1 KGRELADVMERRKVD
16 ILCVQE
22 TRWKGSKACSIG
34 AGFKLFYYGVDSKRN
49 GVGVVLKEEFVRNVL
64 EVKRVSDRVM
74 SLKLEI
80 EGVMLNVVSG
90 YAPQVGCELE
100 EKERFWSELDEVM
113 ESIPTGERVVIG
125 ADFNGH
131 VGEGNTGDEEV
142 MGKFGV
148 KERNLE
154 GQMVVDFAK
163 RMDMGVVNTY
173 FQKREEHRVTYK
185 SGGRSTQVDYIL
197 CRRGNLKE
205 ISDCK
210 VVVGESVARQ
220 HRMVVCRMTLM
231 VCKTKRS
238 KIEKKTKWWKLKKEE
253 CCEEFRQKLR
263 QALGGQVVLPDD
275 WETTAEVIRET
286 GRKVL
291 GVSSGR
297 RKEDKETWWWNEE
310 VQDSIQRKRLAKKKW
325 DMDRTEENRQ
335 EYKEL
340 QCRVKREVSKAKQK
354 AYEELYTRLDTREG
368 EKDLYRLARQR
379 DRDGK
384 DVQQVRVIKDRDG
397 RVLTSEES
405 VQRRWKEYFEEL
417 MNEEN
422 EREKRVEGVNSV
434 EQEVDKIR
442 KDEVRKA
449 LKRMKSGKA
458 VGPDDI
464 PVEVWKCLGEAA
476 VEFLANLFNRVL
488 ESERM
493 PEEWRRSVLVPIFKN
508 KGDVQSCS
516 NYRGIKLMSH
526 TMKVWER
533 VVEARLRKVVDI
545 CEQQYGFMPRKST
558 TDAIFALRILMEK
571 YRDGQ
576 KELHCVFVDLEKAYD
591 RVPREELWYCMRKS
605 GVAEKYVRVVQDMY
619 ERSRTVVRCAVGQ
632 TEEFNVE
639 VGLHQGSA
647 LSPFLFAIVMD
658 QLSEEVRQESPWTM
672 MFADDIVICSES
684 REQVE
689 ENLERWRF
697 ALERRGMKVSRS
709 KTEYMC
715 VNEREGSGTVR
726 LQGEEVKK
734 VQEFKYLGS
743 TVQSNGECGKEV
755 KKRVQAGWNG
765 WRKVSGV
772 LCDQKISARIKGKV
786 YRTVVRPAMLY
797 GLETVS
803 LRKRQES
810 ELEIKK
816 QQEAIFQ
823 FLDSKNI
830 KYFAKDITQDPQ
842 VKAEMREKA
851 GNPKALPP
859 QVFNGSQYCGVQSV
873 AQTAMDSYN
882 IEDNRMMESEQSVQ
896 VSNHGDRK
904 DSALSGYG
912 NRKLREDNESSRG
925 NRARTRIRDRKRDPD
940 KDQMSDGDQSSA
952 SFYSDDYENAS
963 LSDRSI
969 SPRSPSPSLHRG
981 ARTQRVSNS
990 LVHQT
995 GTTMC
1000 IYTHTH
1006 TEASR
1011 GGEAQA
1017 SLSHGKRV
1025 PKPGVVGA
1033 AQRFLGTGVR
1043 KSVPRRPGPQTLPS
1057 QRSSGLRSQSL
1068 GKDAPPKDLDLVT
1081 KRLLSARLLKIS
1093 ELKNALA
1100 ELQLRTDELQR
1111 ENRLLKQLQL
1121 RHEKALHRYSDT
1133 ESEISQLISR
1143 HNNETHVLRERLRRS
1158 QEKERMAERR
1168 CAEADAQL
1176 QRCRDQ
1182 LHKLRQLA
1190 DDQHLGERDELARK
1204 LAHTQVKVQESE
1216 RRVKELEKNMEL
1228 STGSFQRQ
1236 LASERKKTHDAQQE
1250 SRTLQEE
1257 ISKLSAKLKER
1268 ERELDARN
1276 IYANRMLRGA
1286 SKKDLEDSIRRKGGS
1301 RSSSKAVQTEDR
1313 MLSLDFP
1320 SPPLAITNGSEFSCD
1335 DQADDYLSLKASN
1348 STLTVA
1354 QELQSSEQRQTGA
1367 EAQRIQETAREQE
1380 VVIARGM
1387 ALEEQGREKDRIRER
1402 ERKSENENGEK
1413 GQKQSANFEM
1423 DLIEEKG
1430 MRQRD
1435 GRDRDEED
1443 RKRRSEWQTEEEKS
1457 KEPHLSE
1464 QEIQANQ
1471 ERAEE
1476 ERRRKDRLFAKM
1488 REIDMQAQAQ
1498 DSSLFQDKTERART
1512 PPQEHAEEERRRK
1525 DQLLA
1530 RMCEIYVEGQ
1540 AQDFSLFQD
1549 KKERARTPPRN
1560 QNTSIFNFT
1569 EPREYLSTSNTGK
1582 RGTALRSQ
1590 KTNQDL
1596 DLTFGSYAPSFG
1608 KPTPRAGLGHRSPS
1622 QTVDQLSGDENGGM
1636 DLSGLAKEKKS
1647 DLLQQLF
1654 GSSVLSA
1661 PHVSP
1666 SKMELLNSPSTISS
1680 SRRGRDTETLN
1691 KLKKT
1696 TLHVSESGPA
1706 VRAITTLDDDIEE
1719 VTL

>member
-1 KGRELADVMERRKVD
+1 MSGMMAVLSILILLALTDAATGLFWRQHIYSSQDMNWIDAQTYCRNNYVDLSVFDTEWEFDNFTQNINNSCWIGLRKEQKDKNFTQWSNGRVLEFLKWKNGKPDSNNNKDCVFTSGTDWENIECDDKFKVCCYTWEPHVIVVQELMNWEEALLHCRTHYTDLVRLTSETDHTVLKNRSMEIQTPTFWTSLRFMDGSWFWVNRDYLENYETPLSSCPAKPFQCGAQNVESDVLEIRDCEEKMNFICYHYVCTNFIPDRSRPGLTTTAIGAVDLQGAGGNWATVGRRSRGGRRVRRQREKRKGKSVGLRIGTLNVGTMTGKGRELADVMERRKVD

-22 TRWKGSKACSIG
+22 TRWKGSKARSIG

-185 SGGRSTQVDYIL
+185 SGGRRTQVDYIL

-340 QCRVKREVSKAKQK
+340 QRRVKREVSKAKQK

-368 EKDLYRLARQR
+368 DKDLYRLARQR

-384 DVQQVRVIKDRDG
+384 DVQQVKVIKDRDG

-434 EQEVDKIR
+434 EQKVDKIR

-558 TDAIFALRILMEK
+558 TDAIFALRILMEM

-810 ELEIKK
+810 ELE
-816 QQEAIFQ
+816 
-823 FLDSKNI
+823 
-830 KYFAKDITQDPQ
+830 
-842 VKAEMREKA
+842 VAELKM
-851 GNPKALPP
+851 
-859 QVFNGSQYCGVQSV
+859 
-873 AQTAMDSYN
+873 
-882 IEDNRMMESEQSVQ
+882 
-896 VSNHGDRK
+896 
-904 DSALSGYG
+904 
-912 NRKLREDNESSRG
+912 LR
-925 NRARTRIRDRKRDPD
+925 
-940 KDQMSDGDQSSA
+940 
-952 SFYSDDYENAS
+952 F
-963 LSDRSI
+963 
-969 SPRSPSPSLHRG
+969 
-981 ARTQRVSNS
+981 
-990 LVHQT
+990 
-995 GTTMC
+995 
-1000 IYTHTH
+1000 
-1006 TEASR
+1006 
-1011 GGEAQA
+1011 
-1017 SLSHGKRV
+1017 
-1025 PKPGVVGA
+1025 
-1033 AQRFLGTGVR
+1033 
-1043 KSVPRRPGPQTLPS
+1043 
-1057 QRSSGLRSQSL
+1057 SL
-1068 GKDAPPKDLDLVT
+1068 GVT
-1081 KRLLSARLLKIS
+1081 RL
-1093 ELKNALA
+1093 
-1100 ELQLRTDELQR
+1100 
-1111 ENRLLKQLQL
+1111 
-1121 RHEKALHRYSDT
+1121 
-1133 ESEISQLISR
+1133 
-1143 HNNETHVLRERLRRS
+1143 
-1158 QEKERMAERR
+1158 
-1168 CAEADAQL
+1168 
-1176 QRCRDQ
+1176 
-1182 LHKLRQLA
+1182 
-1190 DDQHLGERDELARK
+1190 
-1204 LAHTQVKVQESE
+1204 
-1216 RRVKELEKNMEL
+1216 
-1228 STGSFQRQ
+1228 
-1236 LASERKKTHDAQQE
+1236 
-1250 SRTLQEE
+1250 
-1257 ISKLSAKLKER
+1257 
-1268 ERELDARN
+1268 
-1276 IYANRMLRGA
+1276 
-1286 SKKDLEDSIRRKGGS
+1286 
-1301 RSSSKAVQTEDR
+1301 
-1313 MLSLDFP
+1313 
-1320 SPPLAITNGSEFSCD
+1320 
-1335 DQADDYLSLKASN
+1335 
-1348 STLTVA
+1348 
-1354 QELQSSEQRQTGA
+1354 
-1367 EAQRIQETAREQE
+1367 
-1380 VVIARGM
+1380 
-1387 ALEEQGREKDRIRER
+1387 DRIRNEYIRGTAHVGRLGDKVR
-1402 ERKSENENGEK
+1402 ETRLRWFGHV
-1413 GQKQSANFEM
+1413 
-1423 DLIEEKG
+1423 
-1430 MRQRD
+1430 QR
-1435 GRDRDEED
+1435 RDRDDDLEGG
-1443 RKRRSEWQTEEEKS
+1443 SGVLQ
-1457 KEPHLSE
+1457 
-1464 QEIQANQ
+1464 N
-1471 ERAEE
+1471 
-1476 ERRRKDRLFAKM
+1476 
-1488 REIDMQAQAQ
+1488 
-1498 DSSLFQDKTERART
+1498 SL
-1512 PPQEHAEEERRRK
+1512 H
-1525 DQLLA
+1525 
-1530 RMCEIYVEGQ
+1530 
-1540 AQDFSLFQD
+1540 
-1549 KKERARTPPRN
+1549 
-1560 QNTSIFNFT
+1560 
-1569 EPREYLSTSNTGK
+1569 
-1582 RGTALRSQ
+1582 
-1590 KTNQDL
+1590 
-1596 DLTFGSYAPSFG
+1596 
-1608 KPTPRAGLGHRSPS
+1608 
-1622 QTVDQLSGDENGGM
+1622 
-1636 DLSGLAKEKKS
+1636 
-1647 DLLQQLF
+1647 
-1654 GSSVLSA
+1654 
-1661 PHVSP
+1661 
-1666 SKMELLNSPSTISS
+1666 
-1680 SRRGRDTETLN
+1680 
-1691 KLKKT
+1691 
-1696 TLHVSESGPA
+1696 
-1706 VRAITTLDDDIEE
+1706 
-1719 VTL
+1719 